1 MTEDVKTKMI
11 IDLIEGRTKSLQEEV
26 DGLKERIKQMEREF
40 VRRPYKKRSPYDL
53 NK

>member
-1 MTEDVKTKMI
+1 MTGDEKTQMI
-11 IDLIEGRTKSLQEEV
+11 TDLIDSRIKSLQEEI
-26 DGLKERIKQMEREF
+26 DGLKERIKQVEREF